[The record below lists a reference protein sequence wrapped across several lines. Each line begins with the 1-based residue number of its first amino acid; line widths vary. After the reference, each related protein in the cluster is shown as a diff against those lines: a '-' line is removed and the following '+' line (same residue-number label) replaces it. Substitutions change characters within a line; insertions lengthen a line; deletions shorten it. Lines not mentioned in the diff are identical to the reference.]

1 MNSLG
6 NGFFTNIG
14 YLQKALDATWQR
26 DEIISHN
33 ISNIDTP
40 NYKSQ
45 GISFEEQLKSLIQS
59 RGIKGKKTRN
69 KHLDIG
75 ISSDL
80 DFQPTLYTINNTS
93 MREDGNNVDID
104 NEMTKQ
110 AQNTITYYYLTEK
123 TSQEL
128 KRLKNVINEGR

>member
-1 MNSLG
+1 MG

-45 GISFEEQLKSLIQS
+45 GISFESFLLCTFFTIPLQKFSLANLLIS
-59 RGIKGKKTRN
+59 R
-69 KHLDIG
+69 
-75 ISSDL
+75 
-80 DFQPTLYTINNTS
+80 
-93 MREDGNNVDID
+93 
-104 NEMTKQ
+104 
-110 AQNTITYYYLTEK
+110 
-123 TSQEL
+123 
-128 KRLKNVINEGR
+128 